1 MIRLS
6 AVRNSR
12 HDREATGLDPPAC
25 SRHASLGPMGA
36 VQIKNVPEPLHEA
49 LRARA
54 TAEGMTVSDY
64 VLAVLRRD
72 LDLPTQR
79 EWLARLTEREPVSD
93 VDVVAALRDA
103 RAERGG

>member
-1 MIRLS
+1 
-6 AVRNSR
+6 
-12 HDREATGLDPPAC
+12 
-25 SRHASLGPMGA
+25 MGA
-36 VQIKNVPEPLHEA
+36 VQIKNVPEPLHDA

-54 TAEGMTVSDY
+54 ADEGMTISDY

-72 LDLPTQR
+72 LELPTQR
-79 EWLARLTEREPVSD
+79 EWLARLAERQPTSN